1 MTLMR
6 LTKASRYYDIKPH
19 TLREWIRTGRLTR
32 HGGWGSLYI
41 DIEEIEAMR
50 IEIEADYEISAS

>member
-6 LTKASRYYDIKPH
+6 LTRASRYYDIKPH
-19 TLREWIRTGRLTR
+19 TLREWIRTGRLSR

-41 DIEEIEAMR
+41 DIDEIEAMR
-50 IEIEADYEISAS
+50 FEIGAVYEIPAS